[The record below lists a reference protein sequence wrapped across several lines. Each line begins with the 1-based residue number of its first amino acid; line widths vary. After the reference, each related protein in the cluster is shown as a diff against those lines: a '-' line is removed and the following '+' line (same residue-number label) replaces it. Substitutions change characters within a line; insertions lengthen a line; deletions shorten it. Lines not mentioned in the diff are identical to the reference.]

1 MVVLPSHVCTWLTV
15 PSAAAITATPCS
27 ALMSIPV
34 CFVASYPCD
43 AVPYPGTGHRKS
55 PFRSFSVTS
64 YPGTC
69 SGFGVGVA
77 SGSGVGVASGFGV
90 GVASGSGVGVAS
102 GSGVGVASG
111 SGVGVTSGSGVGV
124 TSGSGVGVT
133 SGSGVGVTSSSGVDV
148 TVRVDELLSL
158 SVTSSARAVIGRV
171 VRIIITDRIH
181 AIGFLNL
188 FILSQILS

>member
-15 PSAAAITATPCS
+15 PSAAAITAIPCS

-43 AVPYPGTGHRKS
+43 TVPYPGTGHRKS

-77 SGSGVGVASGFGV
+77 SGSGVGVASG
-90 GVASGSGVGVAS
+90 
-102 GSGVGVASG
+102 

-124 TSGSGVGVT
+124 TSGSEVGVT
-133 SGSGVGVTSSSGVDV
+133 SGSGVGITSSSGVDV

>member
-111 SGVGVTSGSGVGV
+111 SGWRYFRFRVGVTSGSGRRYLRFR
-124 TSGSGVGVT
+124 
-133 SGSGVGVTSSSGVDV
+133 VGVTSSSGVDV

-158 SVTSSARAVIGRV
+158 SVTSSARGC
-171 VRIIITDRIH
+171 DREE
-181 AIGFLNL
+181 L
-188 FILSQILS
+188 

>member
-64 YPGTC
+64 YPGT
-69 SGFGVGVA
+69 
-77 SGSGVGVASGFGV
+77 SGSGVGVA
-90 GVASGSGVGVAS
+90 
-102 GSGVGVASG
+102 
-111 SGVGVTSGSGVGV
+111 SGSGVGV

>member
-43 AVPYPGTGHRKS
+43 TVPYPGTGHRKS

-77 SGSGVGVASGFGV
+77 SGSGVGVASD
-90 GVASGSGVGVAS
+90 SGVGVT
-102 GSGVGVASG
+102 SG

-188 FILSQILS
+188 FILPQILS

>member
-1 MVVLPSHVCTWLTV
+1 
-15 PSAAAITATPCS
+15 
-27 ALMSIPV
+27 MSIPV

-43 AVPYPGTGHRKS
+43 TVPYPGTGHRKS

-77 SGSGVGVASGFGV
+77 SGSGVGVASD
-90 GVASGSGVGVAS
+90 SGVGVT
-102 GSGVGVASG
+102 SG

-188 FILSQILS
+188 FILPQILS

>member
-43 AVPYPGTGHRKS
+43 TVPYPGTGHRKS

-77 SGSGVGVASGFGV
+77 SGSGVGVASG
-90 GVASGSGVGVAS
+90 SGVGVAS
-102 GSGVGVASG
+102 DSGVGVTSG

-188 FILSQILS
+188 FILPQILS

>member
-1 MVVLPSHVCTWLTV
+1 MVVLPSHVCMWLTV
-15 PSAAAITATPCS
+15 PSAAAITAIPCS

-43 AVPYPGTGHRKS
+43 TVPYPGTGHRKS

-77 SGSGVGVASGFGV
+77 SGFGV

-102 GSGVGVASG
+102 GSGVGVA
-111 SGVGVTSGSGVGV
+111 SGSGVGV

>member
-1 MVVLPSHVCTWLTV
+1 MVVLLSHVCTWLTV
-15 PSAAAITATPCS
+15 PSAAAITAIPCS

-43 AVPYPGTGHRKS
+43 TVPYPGTGHRKS

-77 SGSGVGVASGFGV
+77 SGFGV

-102 GSGVGVASG
+102 GSGVGVA
-111 SGVGVTSGSGVGV
+111 SGSGVGV

>member
-90 GVASGSGVGVAS
+90 GVASGSGVGV
-102 GSGVGVASG
+102 
-111 SGVGVTSGSGVGV
+111 
-124 TSGSGVGVT
+124 T

-158 SVTSSARAVIGRV
+158 SVTSSASAVIGRV

>member
-43 AVPYPGTGHRKS
+43 TVPYPGTGHRKS

-77 SGSGVGVASGFGV
+77 SGSGVGVASD
-90 GVASGSGVGVAS
+90 
-102 GSGVGVASG
+102 

>member
-1 MVVLPSHVCTWLTV
+1 MEDV
-15 PSAAAITATPCS
+15 
-27 ALMSIPV
+27 
-34 CFVASYPCD
+34 
-43 AVPYPGTGHRKS
+43 
-55 PFRSFSVTS
+55 
-64 YPGTC
+64 
-69 SGFGVGVA
+69 GVGVA
-77 SGSGVGVASGFGV
+77 VGAAVGVAVGTAVGAAV
-90 GVASGSGVGVAS
+90 GVAVGAAVGVA
-102 GSGVGVASG
+102 VGAAV
-111 SGVGVTSGSGVGV
+111 
-124 TSGSGVGVT
+124 GSGVGVT